1 MLHIDD
7 MRQAIADPRA
17 VEEVVALRE
26 ALAALTR
33 KQRQAILLT
42 VVLGLSQQEAGA
54 LLGIDQSAISYRISR
69 GGMS

>member
-1 MLHIDD
+1 

-42 VVLGLSQQEAGA
+42 VVLGLSQREAGA
-54 LLGIDQSAISYRISR
+54 LLGVTQQAIEDRMR
-69 GGMS
+69 RCQTL

>member
-42 VVLGLSQQEAGA
+42 VVLGLSQREAGA
-54 LLGIDQSAISYRISR
+54 LLGVTQQAIEDRMR
-69 GGMS
+69 RCQTL

>member
-1 MLHIDD
+1 VLHIDD

-42 VVLGLSQQEAGA
+42 VVLGLSQREAGA
-54 LLGIDQSAISYRISR
+54 LLGVTQQAIEDRMR
-69 GGMS
+69 RCQTL

>member
-1 MLHIDD
+1 

-42 VVLGLSQQEAGA
+42 VVLGLSQREAGA
-54 LLGIDQSAISYRISR
+54 LLGVTQQAIEDRMRR
-69 GGMS
+69 GQTL